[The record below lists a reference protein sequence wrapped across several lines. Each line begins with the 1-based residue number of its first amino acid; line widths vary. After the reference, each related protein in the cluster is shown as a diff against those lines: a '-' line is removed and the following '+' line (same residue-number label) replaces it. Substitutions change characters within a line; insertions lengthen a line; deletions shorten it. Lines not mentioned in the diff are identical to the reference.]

1 MQSYL
6 ADFVIVVMFE
16 YFFLFFTMII
26 FEGRKPIICV
36 TAPTFVSGQW
46 LWLCYTYYISI
57 YIPTY
62 SVCVVL
68 WLLFSVCVV
77 K

>member
-1 MQSYL
+1 
-6 ADFVIVVMFE
+6 
-16 YFFLFFTMII
+16 MII
-26 FEGRKPIICV
+26 FEGRKPIICA
-36 TAPTFVSGQW
+36 TAPTFVLGQW